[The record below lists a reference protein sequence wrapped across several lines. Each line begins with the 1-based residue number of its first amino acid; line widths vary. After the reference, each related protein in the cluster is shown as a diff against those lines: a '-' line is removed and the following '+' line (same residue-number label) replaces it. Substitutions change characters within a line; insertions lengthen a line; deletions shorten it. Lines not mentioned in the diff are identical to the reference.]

1 MVILQFNKLIR
12 NKWVWG
18 VFALVVSAV
27 FVCPDNLFTSGRP
40 EQKGSSFGTLA
51 GKEVDA
57 KVFNAQVSIA
67 RANERNMMARGARI
81 PESSYLER
89 NHNAW
94 RDYASAETAAANGI
108 VVTDEQLADAIVNSP
123 MFRGPNGFDA
133 NIYAMIVQQEFG
145 LTVKEFEAS
154 VRRELQARAQSG
166 LFGAAVWASP
176 MEVAQATYDKTDKF
190 TVQVANFVQ
199 TKEEADAVKMDDAGL
214 QKWYDANSKIL
225 ALPEL
230 VKIRYVA
237 INAAD
242 TNLLAKMVVTEDDL
256 RDIYD
261 SDLSKYT
268 SVDTNG
274 TETVKAFDEV
284 KAGIESEL
292 RQALAVDCIKTNI
305 QERAFDGLKDGEKG
319 ASRVDSIAKEEGLK
333 ASESDWFSCGDD
345 FFMPAVPG
353 FATYPGLVLPGV
365 SNDDLVTAVRA
376 LDPESEF
383 DRYTVL
389 TSAKA
394 VYLLER
400 AAVSPAR
407 TPSFEEAKSKIGDRA
422 LADAKAD
429 AFKDKVAQLIAKGAE
444 ALAAAAVDTT
454 NVTFTAKTEA
464 GSFPN
469 QASVIAVASKLKKG
483 EISELNTISSG
494 RGFVVICQDRVAD
507 AAGSLAALTAGQEL
521 ASGITMP
528 ALQQLYTKWP
538 EWNLARLGY
547 VTSKA
552 SEDVDPATVSAED
565 DEKSEN

>member
-27 FVCPDNLFTSGRP
+27 FVCPDNLFSNRSDAKTTT
-40 EQKGSSFGTLA
+40 SFGKLA

-57 KVFNAQVSIA
+57 NIFNAQVAIA
-67 RANERNMMARGARI
+67 RANERNMAARGARI

-94 RDYASAETAAANGI
+94 RDYATAETAEANGI
-108 VVTDEQLADAIVNSP
+108 VVSDEQLADAIVNSP

-133 NIYAMIVQQEFG
+133 NVYAMIVQQEFG

-154 VRRELQARAQSG
+154 VRRELEARAQSG
-166 LFGAAVWASP
+166 LFSAAVWASP

-199 TKEEADAVKMDDAGL
+199 TKEEAAAIKMDDEGL
-214 QKWYDANSKIL
+214 KKWYDANSKIL

-237 INAAD
+237 VDASD

-268 SVDTNG
+268 SVGTNG
-274 TETVKAFDEV
+274 EEVVKSFDEV
-284 KAGIESEL
+284 KSGIESEL
-292 RQALAVDCIKTNI
+292 RQALAVDCIKTNL
-305 QERAFDGLKDGEKG
+305 QERAFDGLTDGQKG
-319 ASRVDSIAKEEGLK
+319 EARVDRIAKERGLK
-333 ASESDWFSCGDD
+333 TAESDWFSAGDD

-353 FATYPGLVLPGV
+353 FATYPGLVLPGIG
-365 SNDDLVTAVRA
+365 NDDLVTAVRA

-383 DRYTVL
+383 DRYTIL
-389 TSAKA
+389 SSSKA

-400 AAVSPAR
+400 AAVAPAH
-407 TPSFEEAKSKIGDRA
+407 TPSFEEAKAKIADRA

-429 AFKDKVAQLIAKGAE
+429 AFKAKVAALIAKGSE
-444 ALAAAAVDTT
+444 ALVAAAVDTT
-454 NVTFTAKTEA
+454 NVTFTATTEA
-464 GSFPN
+464 GAFPN
-469 QASVIAVASKLKKG
+469 QAAVVSVASKLKKG
-483 EISELNTISSG
+483 EISELSTTG
-494 RGFVVICQDRVAD
+494 TGKGFVVICQDRVAD
-507 AAGSLAALTAGQEL
+507 ASSLAVLTAGQEL

-528 ALQQLYTKWP
+528 ALQQLFTAWP

-565 DEKSEN
+565 DEKSAN